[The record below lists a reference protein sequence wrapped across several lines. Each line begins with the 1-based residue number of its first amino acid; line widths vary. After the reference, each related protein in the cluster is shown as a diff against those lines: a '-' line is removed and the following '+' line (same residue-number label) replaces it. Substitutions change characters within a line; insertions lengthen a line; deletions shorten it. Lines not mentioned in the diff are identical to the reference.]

1 MSHGSEVHL
10 MALTIELCRTVE
22 SQTHDLFGKD
32 ADDARVHALGILR
45 NGVAPPER
53 EGIALGVGRDQVV
66 KQSTR
71 GTVLQVLDQL
81 DDRAD
86 RLLVGG

>member
-1 MSHGSEVHL
+1 MRNKEAGQRIEIAVNIAYGYKQGAGGVSHGSEVHL

-45 NGVAPPER
+45 NGVAPP
-53 EGIALGVGRDQVV
+53 
-66 KQSTR
+66 
-71 GTVLQVLDQL
+71 
-81 DDRAD
+81 
-86 RLLVGG
+86 